1 MNKSTI
7 KNLMDKYKRPFYIY
21 DEDIIGEQIQK
32 LKDNFPEF
40 EFLYSIKTNPNE
52 NIVKFIAQNGIGS
65 DAASKNE
72 VLKDRKST
80 RLNSSHRL

>member
-1 MNKSTI
+1 MDKSTI
-7 KNLMDKYKRPFYIY
+7 KNLMNEYKRPFYIY
-21 DEDIIGEQIQK
+21 DEEVIDEQIQK

-52 NIVKFIAQNGIGS
+52 NIVKFIAKNGIGS

-72 VLKDRKST
+72 VLK
-80 RLNSSHRL
+80 